1 MGVRETAAR
10 FPRDGMADRVR
21 RLRSH
26 WRTASLAA
34 GWPFP
39 SDWAVPEIDRVCGAV
54 AEGNDLA
61 PALAELG
68 RARGESGIGLAE
80 TLTDLAALHA
90 VLETPDSTAGLV
102 GADPDALPAKLL
114 RVLATAWAEVV
125 VRQST
130 DAEVADGLTGLST
143 PAYLRTRLREVYAE
157 CALHG
162 RAPESEYVLVAVG
175 VDLPPTAG
183 WSRLAA
189 MVLLAD
195 VVRAVFDG
203 GETLTALGPSV
214 VVALCRRDERLA
226 MRVASA
232 RWLAVD
238 RFAVDPHLEELGE
251 PRVWLERLPAGH
263 EAACALLARLGRS

>member
-1 MGVRETAAR
+1 
-10 FPRDGMADRVR
+10 MADRVR
-21 RLRSH
+21 RLRTH

-39 SDWAVPEIDRVCGAV
+39 SDWALPEVDMVCSAV
-54 AEGNDLA
+54 VEDADLA

-68 RARGESGIGLAE
+68 RARAEAGAGLSE

-90 VLETPDSTAGLV
+90 VLETPDSTAGMV
-102 GADPDALPAKLL
+102 GADPDALPARHL
-114 RVLATAWAEVV
+114 RVLAIAWAELAVH
-125 VRQST
+125 RST
-130 DAEVADGLTGLST
+130 NTEVADGLTGLST
-143 PAYLRTRLREVYAE
+143 AAYLRTRLREVYAE

-162 RAPESEYVLVAVG
+162 VAPESEYVLVG
-175 VDLPPTAG
+175 IGIDLAALAG

-189 MVLLAD
+189 VVLLAD
-195 VVRAVFDG
+195 VLQAVFDG

-214 VVALCRRDERLA
+214 AVALCRRDERLA
-226 MRVASA
+226 MRVASV

-238 RFAVDPHLEELGE
+238 RFALDAHLDELGE

-263 EAACALLARLGRS
+263 EGACALLAHLGRS